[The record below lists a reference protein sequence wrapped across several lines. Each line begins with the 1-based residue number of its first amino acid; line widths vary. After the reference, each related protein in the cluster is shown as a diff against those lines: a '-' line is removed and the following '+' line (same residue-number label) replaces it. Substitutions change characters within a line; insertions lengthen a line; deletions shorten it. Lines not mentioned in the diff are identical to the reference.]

1 MKMRYGTKCSGH
13 WYGMKRLSQK
23 LEAHQLTTDEFLKR
37 MSKEQAIVF
46 IQGLLRQIEESL
58 NPDAPAAKT
67 RVEKVLEELK
77 RS

>member
-1 MKMRYGTKCSGH
+1 
-13 WYGMKRLSQK
+13 
-23 LEAHQLTTDEFLKR
+23 

-46 IQGLLRQIEESL
+46 VQGLLRQIEESL

-77 RS
+77 R

>member
-1 MKMRYGTKCSGH
+1 
-13 WYGMKRLSQK
+13 MKRLSQT
-23 LEAHQLTTDEFLKR
+23 LEAHQLTTDELLKR
-37 MSKEQAIVF
+37 MSKEQAIAF